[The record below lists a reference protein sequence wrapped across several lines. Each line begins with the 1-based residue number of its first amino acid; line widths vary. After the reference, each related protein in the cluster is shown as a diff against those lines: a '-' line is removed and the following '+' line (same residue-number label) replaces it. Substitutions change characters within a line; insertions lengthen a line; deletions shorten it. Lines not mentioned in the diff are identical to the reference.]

1 MVNSGYIHTFS
12 KKEQDRL
19 LRQGQFLEPYFYS
32 RIDFGACR
40 RILEIGCGVGAQI
53 SIVARKFPDLT
64 IDGVDL
70 VESQIN
76 RARTV
81 LESLIASERVSL
93 TIASAY
99 ELPFPSNYYDGVCIF
114 CVLEH
119 IDDPLAALKEA
130 RRVLKPAG
138 VFYCTEVFNS
148 GLYIYPDCP
157 TISEY
162 WAAFNQCQIGMGG
175 DPDIGMKLVN
185 LASRAGFEHINFHDV
200 SSTFDR
206 RIASKSRRIEFLD
219 FWKSLFLS
227 ASDKLISQGKV
238 TPEIVLKLHE
248 EFDDL
253 TENRDAVFSYAG
265 KQIECYK

>member
-1 MVNSGYIHTFS
+1 MDNSGYIHTFS

-19 LRQGQFLEPYFYS
+19 LTQGQFLEPYFYP
-32 RIDFGACR
+32 RIDFNVCH

-53 SIVARKFPDLT
+53 SIIARKFPNLT

-70 VESQIN
+70 MESQIG

-81 LESLIASERVSL
+81 LESLIASKRVSL

-99 ELPFPSNYYDGVCIF
+99 DLPFPDNYYDGVCIF

-119 IDDPLAALKEA
+119 IGDPLAALNEA
-130 RRVLKPAG
+130 RRVLKSRG

-157 TISEY
+157 AISEY
-162 WAAFNQCQIGMGG
+162 WAAFNQCQTGMGG
-175 DPDIGMKLVN
+175 DPDIGIKLVN
-185 LASRAGFEHINFHDV
+185 LAAKAGFEQIDFHDV
-200 SSTFDR
+200 SSILDR
-206 RIASKSRRIEFLD
+206 RMAAKPRRVEFLN

-227 ASDKLISQGKV
+227 ASDKLVSEGKI
-238 TPEIVLKLHE
+238 TPEVVLKLHE

-253 TENRDAVFSYAG
+253 IENMDTIFLYSG

>member
-1 MVNSGYIHTFS
+1 MVSPGYIHTFS
-12 KKEQDRL
+12 KNEQDRL

-32 RIDFGACR
+32 KIDFSACR

-53 SIVARKFPDLT
+53 SIIARKFPDLI
-64 IDGVDL
+64 IDGIDL

-76 RARTV
+76 RARIV
-81 LESLIASERVSL
+81 LESLIVNKRISL

-99 ELPFPSNYYDGVCIF
+99 KLPFPENYYDGVCIF

-119 IDDPLAALKEA
+119 INNPLAALNEA
-130 RRVLKPAG
+130 RRVLKSGG
-138 VFYCTEVFNS
+138 VLYCTEVFNS

-185 LASRAGFEHINFHDV
+185 LASIAGFKQINFHDV

-206 RIASKSRRIEFLD
+206 RIASKPQRIEFLN
-219 FWKSLFLS
+219 FWKLLFLS
-227 ASDKLISQGKV
+227 ASDNLISEGKIM
-238 TPEIVLKLHE
+238 PEVVLKLHE
-248 EFDDL
+248 EFDNL
-253 TENRDAVFSYAG
+253 TENLDAVFSYAD